1 MRPLLSSFLLGLAV
15 ACLPPGPKA
24 DLVLRGGKIVTL
36 SPDRPVAE
44 ALAATGERITGV
56 GTTAEID
63 DFVGPETRV
72 IELEGALAIPGFID
86 SHAHL
91 MGLGFSQMRLD
102 LTGTRS
108 SSEIA
113 RMVRLEAERSAEAD
127 ESGWIL
133 GGGWDQNDWREKEF
147 PTAAMLDHV
156 VSDRAVFLTRVDG
169 HAGWANSEAMAEAG
183 IGKETPDPEGGEI
196 VRDDQG
202 NPTGIFVDRATD
214 LITDR
219 IREPTEAERWRAFHI
234 AQDACLR
241 AGITSLHDAGVGAR
255 DIELYREALAR
266 GELRLSL
273 YVMLDGGDPELLA
286 RFFSHQPE
294 ISPRLTIRSVKLVAD
309 GALGSRG
316 AALLEDYSDRPEW
329 RGLTLLSGE
338 DIFRVADRALFAGY
352 QVNVHAIGDQANRSV
367 LDAFQRAFDEQGG
380 AGDPRFRI
388 EHAQIL
394 DELDIPRFAQLRV
407 IASMQGVH
415 TTSDMPWAIDRIAE
429 ERAAEGAYA
438 WQKLLLS
445 GARIANGT
453 DAPVESISALEN
465 FYASITRQDK
475 NGKPAEGWFPGQ
487 RMSREQAL
495 RSYTLDAAYAA
506 FEDQDKGSLELGK
519 LADITVLSKDILTI
533 EPLQI
538 LDTEVLYTVVGG
550 EVVYSAAEDQASSSN

>member
-72 IELEGALAIPGFID
+72 IELGGALAIPGFID

-196 VRDDQG
+196 IRDDQG

-388 EHAQIL
+388 EHGQIL
-394 DELDIPRFAQLRV
+394 DELDIPRFAQLGV

-415 TTSDMPWAIDRIAE
+415 GTSDMPWAIDRIAE

-475 NGKPAEGWFPGQ
+475 NGKPAEGWFPDQ

>member
-91 MGLGFSQMRLD
+91 MDLGFSQMRLD
-102 LTGTRS
+102 LVATRS
-108 SSEIA
+108 TSEITRKLRETA
-113 RMVRLEAERSAEAD
+113 QKPVEEGQSP
-127 ESGWIL
+127 WIL
-133 GGGWDQNDWREKEF
+133 GGGWDQNDWRKKEF

-156 VSDRAVFLTRVDG
+156 VSDRAVFLTRIDG
-169 HAGWANSEAMAEAG
+169 HAGWANSNAMAEAG

-219 IREPTEAERWRAFHI
+219 IPEPTEAERWRAFHL

-388 EHAQIL
+388 EHGQIL
-394 DELDIPRFAQLRV
+394 DELDIPRFAQLGV

-415 TTSDMPWAIDRIAE
+415 GTSDMPWAIDRIAE

-533 EPLQI
+533 EPREI